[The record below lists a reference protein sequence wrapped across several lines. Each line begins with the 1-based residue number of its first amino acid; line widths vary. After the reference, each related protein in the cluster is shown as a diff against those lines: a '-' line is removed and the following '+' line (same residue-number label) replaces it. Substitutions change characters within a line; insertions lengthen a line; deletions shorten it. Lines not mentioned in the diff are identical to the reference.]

1 MPLPGHIL
9 SPRPRLRLTRAA
21 AWAIASMTLLAGL
34 ATAQPP
40 PSDQTAPDNGI
51 PLTAPSSSP
60 GTPSLPPGLKMGA
73 STPTVPATTTAP
85 GANTAKAPDIHDLH
99 GLAPLTF
106 WERRGREVIFAGVAA
121 VVLLAAILALLLRKK
136 SVPPLTPIERA
147 RQELA
152 AARALLATGQDQA
165 FAITVSGAV
174 RHYLENAFHIPAPEQ
189 TTEEFLQETIR
200 HDWLKGELTDL
211 LRRFLGLCDLAKFA
225 GQQYGP
231 AERGQLLAAATEF
244 VEAAERL
251 LHPPGPKDQKNPPAE
266 SNDDS
271 AESKPTAADL
281 AKNLAKVSSS
291 QS

>member
-1 MPLPGHIL
+1 
-9 SPRPRLRLTRAA
+9 
-21 AWAIASMTLLAGL
+21 
-34 ATAQPP
+34 
-40 PSDQTAPDNGI
+40 
-51 PLTAPSSSP
+51 
-60 GTPSLPPGLKMGA
+60 MGA
-73 STPTVPATTTAP
+73 NSPTVPATAP
-85 GANTAKAPDIHDLH
+85 GANAAKAPDIRDLH

-106 WERRGREVIFAGVAA
+106 WERRGNEVIFAGVAA
-121 VVLLAAILALLLRKK
+121 VVLLAAIVALLLRKK

-152 AARALLATGQDQA
+152 AARALLATAQDQA

-189 TTEEFLQETIR
+189 TTEEFLQETMR

-231 AERGQLLAAATEF
+231 AEREQLLAAATEF

-251 LHPPGPKDQKNPPAE
+251 LHPPSPKDQKNPPAE
-266 SNDDS
+266 SDDDS
-271 AESKPTAADL
+271 SEAKPTAADL
-281 AKNLAKVSSS
+281 AKSLAKVSSS
-291 QS
+291 HS